1 MPTGHSISSCFEL
14 FLILHSSSFLLT
26 YLFIYDS
33 SQSPLHMS
41 TPLFSHSLL
50 SALDSPQRAG
60 LTNAVLVQSLP
71 PCQRLFSLAPF
82 LTTAAV
88 VSTARVFMLSPLS
101 SCLDVPHPA
110 RRVFFFSFFLFY
122 AVKGG
127 ACLQPSKSRCLS
139 NHRTADHPL
148 PLSLTPT
155 SHPDGSHL
163 SMVEL
168 PHLDNN
174 NLARDHLS

>member
-110 RRVFFFSFFLFY
+110 RRGFFFPSFFFTQLREEP
-122 AVKGG
+122 V
-127 ACLQPSKSRCLS
+127 S
-139 NHRTADHPL
+139 NPQSQGVFLTIAQRIIPFHSPLHPL
-148 PLSLTPT
+148 PTLMAATCQWLNSPT
-155 SHPDGSHL
+155 
-163 SMVEL
+163 
-168 PHLDNN
+168 
-174 NLARDHLS
+174 